1 MFLCVSYFTEATE
14 YSYTELCLYGSYAHC
29 SHGHGP
35 YSGAS
40 AGATWRVSFAILI
53 PVVLYVL
60 YYRIYVLQELKVLA
74 TVKKRDGV
82 KGGNDSPAASE

>member
-1 MFLCVSYFTEATE
+1 MKFYVA
-14 YSYTELCLYGSYAHC
+14 C

-53 PVVLYVL
+53 PIVLYVL
-60 YYRIYVLQELKVLA
+60 YYRVYVLKELKVLSA
-74 TVKKRDGV
+74 VKKRDGV
-82 KGGNDSPAASE
+82 KGVPLF